1 MELLVIIAA
10 GIGASCA
17 AIFGG
22 LLLRTARIPAD
33 DPPSPGTRP
42 RGNRVEMFV
51 TDGRLVDATPQARQ
65 LLDCTPDER
74 LIWDDL
80 AEVLRAH
87 FPAFP
92 EAPPRD
98 RLVLDATGDPDTHIE
113 IRPEG
118 RSLNLSMTGPSLDAG
133 EYLRLRTEMRDL
145 SRLRLAFTRA
155 PFPVWQTDRARKVV
169 WSNPAFT
176 DVALQAGQADNAT
189 PPFAVLPNEAEEL
202 YISRTSI
209 GKREDGTQSW
219 FEVQSYRLADGWLH
233 FAQNIDA
240 VIHAEATQRN
250 FLQTLTRIFAH
261 LPIALA
267 VFDKDRRL
275 VLFNPALIDHT
286 NLPAEF
292 LSSRPNLLSFFDML
306 RERQMMPEP
315 KDYRSWRDK
324 LSEVIAAASSD
335 LYTEVWNLP
344 VGLTYRITGRPHPD
358 GGVAFLFE
366 DITSEISLTRRFRQ
380 EIEVTQSVLDS
391 LGDAV
396 AVFSQL
402 GTLTFTNAAY
412 RDMWNLDLDGS
423 LADTCIAES
432 TRLWQSACKFSP
444 IWSDLRDFVMTE
456 RDRAGWDAELIRSDG
471 QRLLSR
477 VEPLAGG
484 STLVRFSALPADA
497 GNLRRRRENVDA

>member
-1 MELLVIIAA
+1 VELVVLIAA
-10 GIGASCA
+10 GLGASFA
-17 AIFGG
+17 ALFGAFM
-22 LLLRTARIPAD
+22 LRGARAPVED
-33 DPPSPGTRP
+33 EPTPGARP
-42 RGNRVEMFV
+42 RENRVEMFV
-51 TDGRLVDATPQARQ
+51 SDGVLVDATPQARQ
-65 LLDCTPDER
+65 LLDCAPNER
-74 LIWDDL
+74 LIWEDL
-80 AEVLRAH
+80 AEVLRTH

-92 EAPPRD
+92 ETLPNTRQTLA
-98 RLVLDATGDPDTHIE
+98 AAGDPDTHLG

-118 RSLNLSMTGPSLDAG
+118 RSLRLSMTGPSLDAG

-145 SRLRLAFTRA
+145 SRLRLAFARA
-155 PFPVWQTDRARKVV
+155 PFPVWQTDRARGVV
-169 WSNPAFT
+169 WNNPAFT
-176 DVALQAGQADNAT
+176 DIALQAGHAEHGSS
-189 PPFAVLPNEAEEL
+189 PFAVLPNEAEEL
-202 YISRTSI
+202 HISRTSI
-209 GKREDGTQSW
+209 GQRDGGPQSW

-267 VFDKDRRL
+267 VFDRDRRL
-275 VLFNPALIDHT
+275 ILFNPALIDHT

-306 RERQMMPEP
+306 REKQMMPEP

-344 VGLTYRITGRPHPD
+344 SGLTYRITGRPHPD

-366 DITSEISLTRRFRQ
+366 DITSEITLTRRFRQ
-380 EIEVTQSVLDS
+380 EIEVTQSVLDR

-402 GTLTFTNAAY
+402 GTLTFCNQAY
-412 RDMWNLDLDGS
+412 RDMWGLDPDAS
-423 LADTCIAES
+423 LADTGIADA
-432 TRLWQSACKFSP
+432 TGAWQADCKPSP
-444 IWSDLRDFVMTE
+444 IWADLRDFVMTE
-456 RDRAGWDAELIRSDG
+456 RDRAGWDAELVRKDG
-471 QRLLSR
+471 QCLLTR
-477 VEPLAGG
+477 IEPLTGG
-484 STLVRFSALPADA
+484 PTLVRFSATPAA
-497 GNLRRRRENVDA
+497 AQTAPRARETARV